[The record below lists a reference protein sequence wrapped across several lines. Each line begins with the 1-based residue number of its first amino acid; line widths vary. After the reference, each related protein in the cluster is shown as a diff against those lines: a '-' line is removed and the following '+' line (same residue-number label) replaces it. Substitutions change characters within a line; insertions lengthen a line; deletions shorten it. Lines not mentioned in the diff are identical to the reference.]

1 MNRSLSIRLWLITTI
16 MLTLSACGS
25 NPAPITSN
33 PSPSAHLKGSDS
45 NPTDPRDDQRLAMH
59 DSAVG
64 DIDTHRN
71 VPFYQISG
79 TIDPKGLTWQ
89 AHQTVT
95 FINQSGAALDHIYF
109 RLYPNLADMGGDL
122 TISAAQVNDTALTI
136 QYESNRYIAR
146 IDLPTPIAIDATT
159 TVTLD
164 FVTTVPNEGGE
175 DLFGTLYFD
184 GQSISLPTAYPLLAN
199 TQAGAWDLAIP
210 DSNGDLVTSPMAM
223 YDVTTTIPND
233 YTLVSTGTATA
244 TTKTD
249 TTQTMRV
256 ISGLQRDF
264 MLSATSNPHVSA
276 VVDGTTISMYYP
288 NDNIDGANLALGYAS
303 AALHLFN
310 TTIGQ
315 YPYNE
320 LDMVTSNSG
329 SFEGIEYP
337 GILLYSQDYFN
348 TQPDFEDLVVHE
360 VGHQWFYNVIGNDV
374 QQRAWVDEGMT
385 TYTQVLYADAV
396 HGIDAGRNEI
406 KNFSSDY
413 DQIRDTSDDRKLD
426 SPIDAFDEDTYGLIA
441 YYKGALYIDA
451 VRSQIGDQAFA
462 EALKTYY
469 ANNRYA
475 IVDGTAFLAAAQS
488 ACNCDIQPL
497 YNQWVLGQ

>member
-1 MNRSLSIRLWLITTI
+1 MNCSLSIRLLWITTI
-16 MLTLSACGS
+16 ALILSACG
-25 NPAPITSN
+25 NNTATTVAN
-33 PSPSAHLKGSDS
+33 PSPVAHLKGAETTT
-45 NPTDPRDDQRLAMH
+45 TDPRDDQRLAMH
-59 DSAVG
+59 ESAVS
-64 DIDTHRN
+64 DIDTHRD

-79 TIDPKGLTWQ
+79 TINPKGLTWQ

-95 FINQSGAALDHIYF
+95 FINQSGTALDRLYF
-109 RLYPNLADMGGDL
+109 RLYPNLADMGGAL
-122 TISAAQVNDTALTI
+122 TISAARVNDTAVTV
-136 QYESNRYIAR
+136 QYESDNYIAR
-146 IDLPTPIAIDATT
+146 IDVPAPIATDATT

-164 FVTTVPNEGGE
+164 FVTTVPKKGGK

-184 GQSISLPTAYPLLAN
+184 KHSISLPSAYPLLAN
-199 TQAGAWDLAIP
+199 NKGGTWDLAIP
-210 DSNGDLVTSPMAM
+210 NSNGDLVTSPEAM
-223 YDVTTTIPND
+223 YDVTTTIPNG
-233 YTLVSTGTATA
+233 YTLVSTGTAIA

-249 TTQTMRV
+249 ATQTIRV
-256 ISGLQRDF
+256 VSGLQRDF
-264 MLSATSNPHVSA
+264 MLSVTNNPHVSA

-288 NDNIDGANLALGYAS
+288 NDDVDGANLALGYAS
-303 AALHLFN
+303 TALHLFN

-315 YPYNE
+315 YPFNE

-337 GILLYSQDYFN
+337 GIVMYSQDYFN

-374 QQRAWVDEGMT
+374 QQHAWVDESMT
-385 TYTQVLYADAV
+385 TYTQVLYADSV
-396 HGIDAGRNEI
+396 HGTEAGRKAI
-406 KNFSSDY
+406 QMFSSDY
-413 DQIRDTSDDRKLD
+413 DQIRDSSDDRKLD
-426 SPIDAFDEDTYGLIA
+426 SPIDAFDEDTYSLIS

-451 VRSQIGDQAFA
+451 IRSQIGEQAFA
-462 EALKTYY
+462 QALKTYY

-497 YNQWVLGQ
+497 YNQWVLGE

>member
-1 MNRSLSIRLWLITTI
+1 MHRSLSLQLLWIATIALI
-16 MLTLSACGS
+16 LSACG
-25 NPAPITSN
+25 NQAATIATT
-33 PSPSAHLKGSDS
+33 PSPVAPRKGS
-45 NPTDPRDDQRLAMH
+45 NTTATDPRDEQRLAMH
-59 DSAVG
+59 ESTVG
-64 DIDTHRN
+64 DIDTHRD

-95 FINQSGAALDHIYF
+95 FVNRSGAALDRLYF

-122 TISAAQVNDTALTI
+122 TISAAQVNDAPITV
-136 QYESNRYIAR
+136 QYEADRYIAR
-146 IDLPTPIAIDATT
+146 LDLTTPIAVDATT
-159 TVTLD
+159 QVVLD
-164 FVTTVPNEGGE
+164 FVTTVPNEGGA

-184 GQSISLPTAYPLLAN
+184 GHIISLPSAYPLLAN

-210 DSNGDLVTSPMAM
+210 NSNGDLVTSPVAM

-233 YTLVSTGTATA
+233 YTLVSTGTAT
-244 TTKTD
+244 T
-249 TTQTMRV
+249 TTQTDATQTIRV
-256 ISGLQRDF
+256 VSGLQRDF
-264 MLSATSNPHVSA
+264 MLAATNNPHVSA
-276 VVDGTTISMYYP
+276 VVDGTTIRMYYP
-288 NDNIDGANLALGYAS
+288 NDDINGANLALGYAS
-303 AALHLFN
+303 TALHVFN

-337 GILLYSQDYFN
+337 GMLLYSQDYFN

-374 QQRAWVDEGMT
+374 QQRAWVDEGIT

-396 HGIDAGRNEI
+396 HGTDAGRNAI
-406 KNFSSDY
+406 QMFSSDY
-413 DQIRDTSDDRKLD
+413 DQIRDTSDDLKLD

-451 VRSQIGDQAFA
+451 VRGQIGDQAFA

-475 IVDGTAFLAAAQS
+475 IVDSTAFLAAAQS